1 MVVDSD
7 AVNRPSMVYWFLD
20 MKKTNAPDF
29 DKFESTKPGFR
40 IIDILD
46 GPRNIMRRMY
56 NWVIAWAEKPS
67 AEKALGGLAFAESS
81 FFPIPPDPLL
91 IAMVTARPHKWLR
104 LATITTLGSVVGGA
118 FGYIIGA
125 GLHET
130 VGKFIVDTYGLQ
142 AEFARVGQWYD
153 EYTVLAVIIA
163 GFTPIPYKLFSI
175 AAGVFAVNLPL
186 FLLASAIG
194 RVGRFFLVAFLMHLF
209 GKRYKDTI
217 EKYID
222 ILGFAFIV
230 LLVLGVLAV
239 KYLF

>member
-1 MVVDSD
+1 MHSHVSTGC
-7 AVNRPSMVYWFLD
+7 RCYTILD
-20 MKKTNAPDF
+20 MKKATGPDY
-29 DKFESTKPGFR
+29 DKFESTKPAFKL
-40 IIDILD
+40 IDILD

-56 NWVIAWAEKPS
+56 NWVISWAEKPS
-67 AEKALGGLAFAESS
+67 AEKALGGLSFAESS

-91 IAMVTARPHKWLR
+91 IAMVTARPHKWVR
-104 LATITTLGSVVGGA
+104 LALITTISSVIGGI

-130 VGKFIVDTYGLQ
+130 VGKWIVETYHLQ
-142 AEFARVGQWYD
+142 QEFTQVGQWYD

-186 FLLASAIG
+186 FILASIIG
-194 RVGRFFLVAFLMHLF
+194 RGGRFVLVAFLMHHF

-217 EKYID
+217 AKYID
-222 ILGFAFIV
+222 ILGFAFII
-230 LLVLGVLAV
+230 LLVLGVVAV

>member
-1 MVVDSD
+1 
-7 AVNRPSMVYWFLD
+7 
-20 MKKTNAPDF
+20 MKKTNGPDF
-29 DKFESTKPGFR
+29 DEFESTKPGFKL
-40 IIDILD
+40 INILD

-91 IAMVTARPHKWLR
+91 IAMVTARPHKWIR
-104 LATITTLGSVVGGA
+104 LTLITTVGSVIGGV

-125 GLHET
+125 GLNET
-130 VGKFIVDTYGLQ
+130 IGKFIVETYSLQ
-142 AEFARVGQWYD
+142 SEFAQVGQWYD

-186 FLLASAIG
+186 FVLASFIG
-194 RVGRFFLVAFLMHLF
+194 RGGRFVLVAFLMHHF

-230 LLVLGVLAV
+230 LLVIGFVSI